1 MSGGANVDDVLTLI
15 RATPSRIAAL
25 TRGLVE
31 ETLQMPPEA
40 GEWSVNGI
48 LAHLRA
54 CADVWGDYIAA
65 ILAEDHPMLRG
76 RDPRTWIKRTDYP
89 ALPFR
94 ASLRAYRA
102 QRAALI
108 AILEVL
114 PPHEWARAATI
125 AGGGRQVERT
135 VLSYAES
142 LAHHEGVHLKQIER
156 TARAVMTSRL

>member
-1 MSGGANVDDVLTLI
+1 MSGGAKVEDVLALI
-15 RATPSRIAAL
+15 RATPSRIATL
-25 TRGLVE
+25 TDGLSE
-31 ETLQMPPEA
+31 EQLHAAPEA

-65 ILAEDHPMLRG
+65 ILAQEHPTLRG
-76 RDPRTWIKRTDYP
+76 RDPRTWIKKTDYP
-89 ALPFR
+89 ALPLR
-94 ASLRAYRA
+94 ASLQAYRT

-108 AILEVL
+108 ATLEAL

-125 AGGGRQVERT
+125 VGGGRQVERT
-135 VLSYAES
+135 VQSYAES

-156 TARAVMTSRL
+156 TVRAATTSLL

>member
-1 MSGGANVDDVLTLI
+1 MSGGAKVEDVLTVI

-25 TRGLVE
+25 TDGLGDE
-31 ETLQMPPEA
+31 QLHAAGEA

-65 ILAEDHPMLRG
+65 ILAEDHPILRG
-76 RDPRTWIKRTDYP
+76 SDPRTWIKKTDYP
-89 ALPFR
+89 ELPFR
-94 ASLRAYRA
+94 TSLRAFRT

-125 AGGGRQVERT
+125 VGGGRQVERT

-156 TARAVMTSRL
+156 TVRAVMTSLL